1 MEKSDDA
8 IAPGWIDFWRLW
20 RHCLCRF
27 GWYPLF
33 VAPLVTCA
41 CLLDIYSTTG
51 CDFIRLDIGFIPTN
65 DIWSTSASYA
75 QLGLFSYDTNRDDEN
90 KWKRSFNNGCQ
101 AYSSDFE
108 SVFINEDQTWS
119 ISRILAYISGIS
131 SLVALST
138 AWLLTVTPIPASFFW
153 PGVLLPAVILAML
166 TGAAKFVFFD
176 THICTEELWY
186 VDEASDP
193 VAAQSCDLGESSV
206 FGVASVAAYFFC
218 TILICFRSPQKRE
231 LDENYGRPQT
241 AILNQAGGDST
252 GTPNTLAEIGY
263 SKSDPEQGEETAVV
277 ASVQQQQQQEQSV
290 VAAPLRKRV
299 SLNDMSERTAKM
311 NNSNNNDIN
320 TAPQVIVEHGRHHTR
335 NTSDVTWI
343 TDPTYTSFND
353 RTKNLGLGLS
363 PRSPVPTRISEATE
377 SSEEEGD
384 LEWNKDGHPIII
396 AINDSDGSIDQTLST
411 KSLNG
416 LPPRPNRTKSDISS
430 NNGCNHRPLQS
441 SISNSSSGRTHS
453 TSESDDAGSVHSRI
467 SRISFSETYAS
478 DDISGLGHYSIGSQ
492 QTKSTGAPSVVQ
504 IPTSRSSSTRH
515 HHHTFSGGS
524 PGSISHS
531 PGNRKAS
538 RYNKKRSEHDKF
550 LNTNQQEHDIFLNNN
565 NHHDHSH
572 TRTDSKRELITLP
585 RLDESLEDHGDL
597 INQCV
602 RDLHQSFATGDNA
615 NGYKTL

>member
-90 KWKRSFNNGCQ
+90 QWKRSFNNGCQ

-108 SVFINEDQTWS
+108 SVFIQEDQTWS

-138 AWLLTVTPIPASFFW
+138 AWLLTITPIPASFFW

-176 THICTEELWY
+176 THICSEELWY
-186 VDEASDP
+186 VDESSDP

-231 LDENYGRPQT
+231 LDENYGRPPT
-241 AILNQAGGDST
+241 TLNQAGGDNST
-252 GTPNTLAEIGY
+252 GTSHTLAEIGY
-263 SKSDPEQGEETAVV
+263 SKSDPEQGEEAAVV
-277 ASVQQQQQQEQSV
+277 ASVQQQQQEQSA
-290 VAAPLRKRV
+290 VAAPLSDV
-299 SLNDMSERTAKM
+299 NTPLN
-311 NNSNNNDIN
+311 
-320 TAPQVIVEHGRHHTR
+320 APQVIVEHDRHHTR

-343 TDPTYTSFND
+343 TDPTYTSFNE
-353 RTKNLGLGLS
+353 RTRNLGLGALS
-363 PRSPVPTRISEATE
+363 PRSPVPPRISEATE
-377 SSEEEGD
+377 SSEEEED

-396 AINDSDGSIDQTLST
+396 AINDSDGSIDHTLST

-416 LPPRPNRTKSDISS
+416 VPQRPNLTNSDM
-430 NNGCNHRPLQS
+430 
-441 SISNSSSGRTHS
+441 SSGN
-453 TSESDDAGSVHSRI
+453 D
-467 SRISFSETYAS
+467 
-478 DDISGLGHYSIGSQ
+478 
-492 QTKSTGAPSVVQ
+492 
-504 IPTSRSSSTRH
+504 
-515 HHHTFSGGS
+515 
-524 PGSISHS
+524 
-531 PGNRKAS
+531 AS
-538 RYNKKRSEHDKF
+538 R
-550 LNTNQQEHDIFLNNN
+550 
-565 NHHDHSH
+565 
-572 TRTDSKRELITLP
+572 
-585 RLDESLEDHGDL
+585 
-597 INQCV
+597 
-602 RDLHQSFATGDNA
+602 
-615 NGYKTL
+615 